1 MKTNDNKNEIDKI
14 KKWEEKIE
22 QKDLIYKANKYKID
36 FQQHKTIRC
45 FGESIYTGKINKD
58 KVEMDQ
64 SNLLKNK
71 IVIQEAQGKGLKIL
85 TPKQTLQILPIA
97 LAQVK
102 AGNTSENLL
111 NQIRQFIYFLYR
123 IKK

>member
-1 MKTNDNKNEIDKI
+1 
-14 KKWEEKIE
+14 
-22 QKDLIYKANKYKID
+22 
-36 FQQHKTIRC
+36 
-45 FGESIYTGKINKD
+45 
-58 KVEMDQ
+58 MDQ

-111 NQIRQFIYFLYR
+111 NEIRQFIYFC
-123 IKK
+123 IG

>member
-36 FQQHKTIRC
+36 FQQYKTIRC
-45 FGESIYTGKINKD
+45 FRESIYIGKINKD
-58 KVEMDQ
+58 KVEIDQ

-71 IVIQEAQGKGLKIL
+71 IVMFF
-85 TPKQTLQILPIA
+85 
-97 LAQVK
+97 
-102 AGNTSENLL
+102 N
-111 NQIRQFIYFLYR
+111 IYS
-123 IKK
+123 K